1 MNLDSEQKQVLDY
14 ALSKKNCCV
23 IGAPGTGKTEIFNAL
38 GEDLNCSAAFLPFTR
53 AARKELV
60 DRLSNDFE
68 ICGVKGKLL
77 PSNLEVKTVNS
88 FCQSYLSGFNG
99 YDEQLTD
106 FLKLKVKPSFSLVGI
121 DEVQDNRPVHF
132 KVAKS
137 VMQDWIFAGG
147 DPHQTIFTFGDAMGN
162 SAFKELD
169 ELGCKTFKLHNNYR
183 SSPEIVSI
191 LNELVHEDMVSKG
204 PKTYNRSAVFTRTHQ
219 DLANISLIL
228 ERGGIPHIVRTQDY
242 KDKIVLGGHNLFLMV
257 THACKGLGFD
267 TVYQF
272 DWDLPTWTDA
282 NLEEEDNLLYV
293 AIARASKNFFLVDGT
308 NRNHCAIRLQGTK
321 AKVLSR
327 SEFFRRLV

>member
-1 MNLDSEQKQVLDY
+1 MQMNLDPEQKQVLDY

-38 GEDLNCSAAFLPFTR
+38 GENLGCSAAFLPFTR

-60 DRLSNDFE
+60 DRLSIE
-68 ICGVKGKLL
+68 LSPGGSKVL
-77 PSNLEVKTVNS
+77 PSNIEVKTVNA

-106 FLKLKVKPSFSLVGI
+106 FLRLKGKPSFSLVGI

-162 SAFKELD
+162 SAFKELED
-169 ELGCKTFKLHNNYR
+169 LGCKTFTLHNNYR
-183 SSPEIVSI
+183 SSPEIVGI
-191 LNELVHEDMVSKG
+191 LNKLVNAEMVSKG
-204 PKTYNRSAVFTRTHQ
+204 PKTYNRSAVFARTHQ
-219 DLANISLIL
+219 QLEYVSLDLEKN
-228 ERGGIPHIVRTQDY
+228 GVPHTVKT
-242 KDKIVLGGHNLFLMV
+242 KDHNDKVVLGGSDLFLMV
-257 THACKGLGFD
+257 IHACKGLGFD

-272 DWDLPTWTDA
+272 DWRAPYTP
-282 NLEEEDNLLYV
+282 NLDENKNLLYV
-293 AIARASKNFFLVDGT
+293 SISRASKEFYLVDCKT
-308 NRNHCAIRLQGTK
+308 RNHGGKELEGTDARQISRVDFLNRLK
-321 AKVLSR
+321 
-327 SEFFRRLV
+327 